1 MCWTC
6 NINKLKA
13 QIAKEDINV
22 YKVVKS
28 ANRKY
33 CVAPFMDYTYYLK
46 DIQPSLTL
54 EVMIEPRST
63 FAKIT
68 EGYHSYSSVNF
79 VFDSVVEGIFGG
91 YVKTIQCGNRKEI
104 FRVDNSLYLATFI
117 IPAGTLYCLNNSGE
131 VVSNRLIYTG
141 NYIKVQPHKKY
152 DTKKLWKEK

>member
-22 YKVVKS
+22 YKIVKK
-28 ANRKY
+28 ATKEY
-33 CVAPFMDYTYYLK
+33 CISPFMDYTYYSE

-54 EVMIEPRST
+54 GVRTEPRSI

-79 VFDSVVEGIFGG
+79 VCDSIVPVIFG
-91 YVKTIQCGNRKEI
+91 VCAKTIQCGNRDRI

-117 IPAGTLYCLNNSGE
+117 IPSGYVYFTNE
-131 VVSNRLIYTG
+131 EGEIVSNKIRYTG
-141 NYIKVQPHKKY
+141 KYIK
-152 DTKKLWKEK
+152 L

>member
-13 QIAKEDINV
+13 QTAKENINV
-22 YKVVKS
+22 YKIVKN

-33 CVAPFMDYTYYLK
+33 CVSPFMDYTYYLK

-54 EVMIEPRST
+54 GVTIEPRSI

-79 VFDSVVEGIFGG
+79 VCDSIVPDIFGG
-91 YVKTIQCGNRKEI
+91 CVKTIQCGSRKEI

-117 IPAGTLYCLNNSGE
+117 IPSGSVYFINE
-131 VVSNRLIYTG
+131 EDVIVSNKIRYTG
-141 NYIKVQPHKKY
+141 KYIK
-152 DTKKLWKEK
+152 L

>member
-1 MCWTC
+1 MCWSC

-33 CVAPFMDYTYYLK
+33 CVSPFMEYTYYSK
-46 DIQPSLTL
+46 NIQPSLTL
-54 EVMIEPRST
+54 GVTIEPRSI

-79 VFDSVVEGIFGG
+79 VCDTIVPDIFGSCL
-91 YVKTIQCGNRKEI
+91 KTIQCGSRKEI
-104 FRVDNSLYLATFI
+104 FRVDNFLYLATFI
-117 IPAGTLYCLNNSGE
+117 IPSGSVYFTNE
-131 VVSNRLIYTG
+131 EGVIVSNKIRYTG
-141 NYIKVQPHKKY
+141 KYIK
-152 DTKKLWKEK
+152 L

>member
-22 YKVVKS
+22 YKIVKK
-28 ANRKY
+28 ATKKY
-33 CVAPFMDYTYYLK
+33 CISPCMDYTYYSK

-54 EVMIEPRST
+54 GVTIEPRSI

-79 VFDSVVEGIFGG
+79 VCDSIVLGI
-91 YVKTIQCGNRKEI
+91 VKTIQCGNRDRI

-117 IPAGTLYCLNNSGE
+117 ILSGYVYFTNE
-131 VVSNRLIYTG
+131 EGEIVSNKIRYTG
-141 NYIKVQPHKKY
+141 KYIK
-152 DTKKLWKEK
+152 L

>member
-22 YKVVKS
+22 YKIVKK
-28 ANRKY
+28 ATKEY
-33 CVAPFMDYTYYLK
+33 CISPFMDYTYYSK

-54 EVMIEPRST
+54 GVTIEPRSI

-68 EGYHSYSSVNF
+68 EGYHSYYSVNF
-79 VFDSVVEGIFGG
+79 VCDSIVPNIFGG
-91 YVKTIQCGNRKEI
+91 CVKTIQCGNRDRI

-117 IPAGTLYCLNNSGE
+117 IPSGYVYFTNE
-131 VVSNRLIYTG
+131 EGEIVSNKIRYTG
-141 NYIKVQPHKKY
+141 KYIK
-152 DTKKLWKEK
+152 L

>member
-22 YKVVKS
+22 YKIVKK
-28 ANRKY
+28 ATKEY
-33 CVAPFMDYTYYLK
+33 CISPFMDYTYYSE

-54 EVMIEPRST
+54 GVTIEPRSI

-79 VFDSVVEGIFGG
+79 VGDSIVPDIFGG
-91 YVKTIQCGNRKEI
+91 CVKTIQCGNRDRI

-117 IPAGTLYCLNNSGE
+117 IPLGYVYFTNEEGE
-131 VVSNRLIYTG
+131 IVSNKIRYTCK
-141 NYIKVQPHKKY
+141 YIK
-152 DTKKLWKEK
+152 L

>member
-33 CVAPFMDYTYYLK
+33 CVAPFMNYTYYSK

-54 EVMIEPRST
+54 GVMIEPRST
-63 FAKIT
+63 FARLQK
-68 EGYHSYSSVNF
+68 V
-79 VFDSVVEGIFGG
+79 
-91 YVKTIQCGNRKEI
+91 
-104 FRVDNSLYLATFI
+104 I
-117 IPAGTLYCLNNSGE
+117 IVTLL
-131 VVSNRLIYTG
+131 
-141 NYIKVQPHKKY
+141 
-152 DTKKLWKEK
+152 

>member
-22 YKVVKS
+22 YKIVKK
-28 ANRKY
+28 ATKEY
-33 CVAPFMDYTYYLK
+33 CISPFMDYTYYSK

-54 EVMIEPRST
+54 GVTIEPRSI

-79 VFDSVVEGIFGG
+79 VCDSIVPDIFGC
-91 YVKTIQCGNRKEI
+91 VKTIQCGNRDRI
-104 FRVDNSLYLATFI
+104 FRVDNSLYLAIFI
-117 IPAGTLYCLNNSGE
+117 IPSGCVYFTNE
-131 VVSNRLIYTG
+131 EGEIVSNKIRYTG
-141 NYIKVQPHKKY
+141 KYIK
-152 DTKKLWKEK
+152 L

>member
-22 YKVVKS
+22 YKVVKKATKKS
-28 ANRKY
+28 
-33 CVAPFMDYTYYLK
+33 CISIFMDYTYYSK

-54 EVMIEPRST
+54 GVMIEPRSI
-63 FAKIT
+63 FAKII

-79 VFDSVVEGIFGG
+79 VFDSVVKGILGD
-91 YVKTIQCGNRKEI
+91 YVKTIQCGNRKKI

-117 IPAGTLYCLNNSGE
+117 IPSGSIYFTNE
-131 VVSNRLIYTG
+131 EGVIVSNKIRYTG
-141 NYIKVQPHKKY
+141 KYIK
-152 DTKKLWKEK
+152 L

>member
-6 NINKLKA
+6 NINKLEA

-33 CVAPFMDYTYYLK
+33 CVAPFMNYTYYLK

-54 EVMIEPRST
+54 EVTIEPRST
-63 FAKIT
+63 FAKII

-79 VFDSVVEGIFGG
+79 ICDSIVPDIFRGC
-91 YVKTIQCGNRKEI
+91 VKTIQCGSCKEI

-117 IPAGTLYCLNNSGE
+117 IPSGSVYFTNE
-131 VVSNRLIYTG
+131 EGVIVSNKIRYTG
-141 NYIKVQPHKKY
+141 KYIK
-152 DTKKLWKEK
+152 L